1 MENDKLFDLMSKM
14 YGEMQNGFKSV
25 NNRLDKLETRMDN
38 FEVRMDSLEK
48 NQVKLENEVHEGF
61 KTLYDGYI
69 QNAESITR
77 IEAKVDCIYDRV
89 NKNEIELKVLQKSKM
104 YRG

>member
-25 NNRLDKLETRMDN
+25 NNRLDKLETRMD
-38 FEVRMDSLEK
+38 SLEK

-69 QNAESITR
+69 QNAEQITR
-77 IEAKVDCIYDRV
+77 IEATVDCIYDRV